1 MGVLSAFADEIS
13 PDLAIQVATLKRLD
27 VTGLDLR
34 GVGGVNVLQLSAAVL
49 DDVRTTCAANGL
61 HVQAIGSP
69 VNKVRFSA
77 TARIEEREKL
87 RIAIAAA
94 HATECRRIRIFTPEG
109 DDAEGILEW
118 MAEQIEMATDANV
131 MLLHENDARYWGAFP
146 ENAQRLFTTFDSPH
160 FRLAFD
166 FANTVL
172 LGYSPV
178 EDWLPWMVPYLD
190 TLHIKD
196 AIAAEHRVVP
206 AGEGDGKLAEVL
218 AALKVQGWDGPLT
231 LEPHLQAAGPFGGFS
246 GPELFEVAVNALR
259 RILP

>member
-13 PDLAIQVATLKRLD
+13 PDLALQVATLKRLE
-27 VTGLDLR
+27 VPGLDLR
-34 GVGGVNVLQLSAAVL
+34 GVNGTNVLQLSAETLNEVKTATA
-49 DDVRTTCAANGL
+49 DHGL

-69 VNKVRFSA
+69 VNKVPYSE
-77 TARIEEREKL
+77 TARTQELEKL
-87 RIAIAAA
+87 KIAIAAA
-94 HATECRRIRIFTPEG
+94 HATGTERIRIFTPEG
-109 DDAEGILEW
+109 DDAPAILAW
-118 MAEQIEMATDANV
+118 MAEQIDLATAENV
-131 MLLHENDARYWGAFP
+131 VLLHENDARYWGAFP
-146 ENAQRLFTTFDSPH
+146 ENAKQLFATFDTPH

-178 EDWLPWMVPYLD
+178 TDWLPWMVPYLD

-206 AGEGDGKLAEVL
+206 AGEGEGHLAEVL
-218 AALKVQGWDGPLT
+218 LSLNNLGWDGPLT
-231 LEPHLQAAGPFGGFS
+231 LEPHLQAAGAFGGFS

>member
-13 PDLAIQVATLKRLD
+13 PDLEIQVATLKRLD
-27 VTGLDLR
+27 VPGLDLR
-34 GVGGVNVLQLSAAVL
+34 GVGGVNVLQLSSAVL
-49 DDVRTTCAANGL
+49 DKVRTTCAAHGL

-77 TARIEEREKL
+77 TARVEEREKL
-87 RIAIAAA
+87 KIAIGAA
-94 HATECRRIRIFTPEG
+94 HATDCRRIRLFTPEG
-109 DDAEGILEW
+109 DDAEGILDW
-118 MAEQIEMATDANV
+118 MAEQIELATAEDV
-131 MLLHENDARYWGAFP
+131 VLLHENDARYWGAFP
-146 ENAQRLFTTFDSPH
+146 ENAKKLFGTFDTPH

-178 EDWLPWMVPYLD
+178 DDWLPWMVPYLD

-196 AIAAEHRVVP
+196 AIASEHRVVP
-206 AGEGDGKLAEVL
+206 AGEGDGRLADVL
-218 AALKVQGWDGPLT
+218 AALKSQGWDGPLT
-231 LEPHLQAAGPFGGFS
+231 LEPHLQAAGAFGGFS